1 MTGCVH
7 IYHGDGKGKTSA
19 ALGLAIRAAGRGHK
33 VLLVRFLKND
43 DSGEL
48 PVLRAVPGITVMPCK
63 ESFGFVI
70 TMTAEERQEA
80 AAFYHNHFI
89 TAVRQ
94 VQTGGYKVL
103 ILDEIMAA
111 CSWEMVK
118 ETEILTFLNE
128 KPAGLEVVMTGRNP
142 SAALLQAADYV
153 TEMKLVKHPYEK
165 GLPAREG
172 IEY

>member
-33 VLLVRFLKND
+33 VLLARFLKNE

-48 PVLRAVPGITVMPCK
+48 PVLRAIPGITVMPC
-63 ESFGFVI
+63 EQSFGFI
-70 TMTAEERQEA
+70 FRMTAEEKQEA
-80 AAFYHNHFI
+80 AAFYHHHFL
-89 TAVRQ
+89 TAVKRAQ
-94 VQTGGYKVL
+94 ADDYEVL

-111 CSWEMVK
+111 CSYEMIR
-118 ETEILTFLNE
+118 ETEILTFLGE

-142 SAALLQAADYV
+142 SADLIRAADYV
-153 TEMKLVKHPYEK
+153 TEMKLIKHPFEK
-165 GLPAREG
+165 GIPAREG

>member
-33 VLLVRFLKND
+33 VLLVRFLKSE

-48 PVLRAVPGITVMPCK
+48 PVLRAVPGIAVMPC
-63 ESFGFVI
+63 ERSFGFVFR
-70 TMTAEERQEA
+70 MTAEQKQEA
-80 AAFYHNHFI
+80 AAFYHDYFS
-89 TAVRQ
+89 AASKQ
-94 VQTGGYKVL
+94 AQTGNYEVL

-111 CSWEMVK
+111 CSYEMVK
-118 ETEILTFLNE
+118 ETEILTFLDE
-128 KPAGLEVVMTGRNP
+128 RPAGLEVVMTGRNP
-142 SAALLQAADYV
+142 SAALIQAADYV
-153 TEMKLVKHPYEK
+153 TEMKLIKHPFEK
-165 GLPAREG
+165 GIAAREG